1 MRVIIAGAGQVGRG
15 IASALRGE
23 KRSVAIIDPNPEAIR
38 ASQSLDCLL
47 VNGSALSRD
56 SLLRAGISDAEII
69 VMATDND
76 EINLLACSFAKKVY
90 SEQVGD
96 RTASGLI
103 AIARIRNTSL
113 VDEIKGA
120 APLENWS
127 RADNAV
133 CASDEIVDHLVTGL
147 LAPSLND
154 IVPLGDNTWIAI
166 SEVKSNSPL
175 IGSTTSE
182 PSQARDDITDF
193 IPPIYAIKSMGEK
206 EVLSNGSEII
216 REGDILVFVTNST
229 DKFGL
234 ITRALGETD
243 KKLPECPTI
252 AIFGATHFGSKIA
265 KHYLASGSNVVII
278 EPDLDTANEIV
289 GSEIGINK
297 RLDVIHGDPQDE
309 ELLRELAI
317 DEHDIAISTLDDD
330 NLNISISMRAKDKGV
345 PRTGLLLKDRALVE
359 AVKRI
364 GLTRPV
370 SSRQVAI
377 SAILKSIHKNYP
389 GSYQNIPSLP
399 SIVSLSTKIHS
410 NHVLLESS
418 IKDIE
423 RDLDVRVVMIN
434 RIDEEG
440 NREVRYPISIKS
452 LNNNDRVYL
461 LTQKDNLRKVEKAL
475 GN

>member
-23 KRSVAIIDPNPEAIR
+23 KRSVAIIDPNPDAII

-47 VNGSALSRD
+47 VTGSALSRD

-76 EINLLACSFAKKVY
+76 ELNLLACSFAKKVY

-96 RTASGLI
+96 RNATGLI
-103 AIARIRNTSL
+103 SIARIKNTDL
-113 VDEIKGA
+113 VDESKGA
-120 APLENWS
+120 GPLEKWS
-127 RADNAV
+127 RANNAV
-133 CASDEIVDHLVTGL
+133 CASEEIVEHLVSGL

-154 IVPLGDNTWIAI
+154 IVPLGDNTWISI
-166 SEVKSNSPL
+166 SEVKPGSPL

-182 PSQARDDITDF
+182 PSQAKDDISDF
-193 IPPIYAIKSMGEK
+193 IPPIYAIKGMGEK
-206 EVLSNGSEII
+206 ETLSNGSEII
-216 REGDILVFVTNST
+216 REGDTLVFVTNST
-229 DKFGL
+229 SKFRL
-234 ITRALGETD
+234 ITRALGEID
-243 KKLPECPTI
+243 PELPDNPTV

-265 KHYLASGSNVVII
+265 KHYLSRGSSVVII

-317 DEHDIAISTLDDD
+317 DKQDIAIATLDDD

-364 GLTRPV
+364 GLTRPI

-399 SIVSLSTKIHS
+399 SIVSLSTIIH
-410 NHVLLESS
+410 NDHILLDSS
-418 IKDIE
+418 IKDLE
-423 RDLDVRVVMIN
+423 RNLDVRVVMVN
-434 RIDEEG
+434 RTNEDG

-452 LNNNDRVYL
+452 IEVGDRVYL
-461 LTQKDNLRKVEKAL
+461 LALKDNLRKVEKAL

>member
-38 ASQSLDCLL
+38 ASQSLDCLV

-76 EINLLACSFAKKVY
+76 ELNLLACSFAKKVY

-96 RTASGLI
+96 RIASGLI
-103 AIARIRNTSL
+103 AIARIRNTNL

-127 RADNAV
+127 RTDHAV
-133 CASDEIVDHLVTGL
+133 CASEEIVEHLVSGL

-154 IVPLGDNTWIAI
+154 IVPLGDSTWISI
-166 SEVKSNSPL
+166 SEVKPNSPL
-175 IGSTTSE
+175 IGSTTAE
-182 PSQARDDITDF
+182 PSQAKDDITDF
-193 IPPIYAIKSMGEK
+193 MPPIYAIKSKGEK
-206 EVLSNGSEII
+206 EILSSGFEII

-229 DKFGL
+229 SKFAL
-234 ITRALGETD
+234 ITRALGELD
-243 KKLPECPTI
+243 SELPEFPTV
-252 AIFGATHFGSKIA
+252 AIFGATHLGSKIA
-265 KHYLASGSNVVII
+265 RHYLSQGSNVVII

-317 DEHDIAISTLDDD
+317 DEQDIAIATLDDD

-364 GLTRPV
+364 GLTRPI

-410 NHVLLESS
+410 EHILLNSS
-418 IKDIE
+418 ISDAEKN
-423 RDLDVRVVMIN
+423 LDVRVVMIH
-434 RIDEEG
+434 RIDTDG
-440 NREVRYPISIKS
+440 NRDVRYPISIES
-452 LNNNDRVYL
+452 IEIGDRVYF
-461 LTQKDNLRKVEKAL
+461 LTIKDNLRKVEKSL

>member
-1 MRVIIAGAGQVGRG
+1 M
-15 IASALRGE
+15 
-23 KRSVAIIDPNPEAIR
+23 
-38 ASQSLDCLL
+38 
-47 VNGSALSRD
+47 
-56 SLLRAGISDAEII
+56 
-69 VMATDND
+69 
-76 EINLLACSFAKKVY
+76 
-90 SEQVGD
+90 
-96 RTASGLI
+96 
-103 AIARIRNTSL
+103 
-113 VDEIKGA
+113 
-120 APLENWS
+120 
-127 RADNAV
+127 
-133 CASDEIVDHLVTGL
+133 
-147 LAPSLND
+147 
-154 IVPLGDNTWIAI
+154 
-166 SEVKSNSPL
+166 
-175 IGSTTSE
+175 
-182 PSQARDDITDF
+182 
-193 IPPIYAIKSMGEK
+193 
-206 EVLSNGSEII
+206 
-216 REGDILVFVTNST
+216 
-229 DKFGL
+229 

-243 KKLPECPTI
+243 TELPKCPTI

-452 LNNNDRVYL
+452 I
-461 LTQKDNLRKVEKAL
+461 K
-475 GN
+475 